1 MPFTVAIIGRPNVGK
16 STLFNRLVGKRLALV
31 DDSPGVTRDRREGE
45 GRISDLHFTVFD
57 TAGLEDAAES
67 SLEARMTAQTAAALE
82 HADVALFLVDAR
94 AGLTPMDSHFAEWL
108 RQRNTPVILVANKC
122 EGGAGQSGMLEAYA
136 LGLGDPVP
144 LSAEHGE
151 GIGELY
157 DALLPFETAMDLL
170 EDNES
175 DIEDGEDPEVIKDLQ
190 LAIVGRPNVGKSTL
204 VNRLIGED
212 RMLTGPEAGITRDAI
227 GIGWTFQGRQ
237 IRLIDTAGLRRKAR
251 ITKRLEGL
259 AAADTLRAVRY
270 AHVVVMLVDAQAP
283 LEKQDLT
290 IARTVIEQGRV
301 LILGVNKCDLL
312 DNRATALNLVRDR
325 LQTSLPQ
332 VKGIPVIP
340 MSAATGRGIEKLLPE
355 SLRLFDAWN
364 TRVPTAALN
373 RWLADVIER
382 HPPPLAQGR
391 RVKIRYATQVK
402 ARPPTFVLFT
412 NRPEELPASYLRYLA
427 NDLRAAF
434 DLPGIPLRLHT
445 RKGPQSLRGK
455 GLDSR
460 EEVGRRQDLP
470 EHADDPFRTRND
482 FRPFGIILLV
492 EAKAFLPLSEEVAW
506 TIRRRLFAGQGTDG
520 SGRNRDAIRAGRPEA
535 RNPPTAGPRPRRD
548 PCRDRP
554 SGAAK
559 CCGCSHPRSRRAG
572 T

>member
-45 GRISDLHFTVFD
+45 GRIADLRFTVFD

-122 EGGAGQSGMLEAYA
+122 EGGAGRSGMFEAYA

-157 DALLPFETAMDLL
+157 DALLPFETATEETTEA
-170 EDNES
+170 EDENE
-175 DIEDGEDPEVIKDLQ
+175 EDGDPEESKDLQ

-227 GIGWTFQGRQ
+227 GIGWAFRGRR

-251 ITKRLEGL
+251 ITKRLEGM

-312 DNRATALNLVRDR
+312 DNRASALNLVRDR

-340 MSAATGRGIEKLLPE
+340 MSAATGRGVEKLLPE
-355 SLRLFDAWN
+355 SMRLFDAWN

-391 RVKIRYATQVK
+391 RVKIRYVTQAK

-427 NDLRAAF
+427 NDLRTAF
-434 DLPGIPLRLHT
+434 DMPGIPLRLHT
-445 RKGPQSLRGK
+445 RKG
-455 GLDSR
+455 
-460 EEVGRRQDLP
+460 
-470 EHADDPFRTRND
+470 
-482 FRPFGIILLV
+482 
-492 EAKAFLPLSEEVAW
+492 
-506 TIRRRLFAGQGTDG
+506 
-520 SGRNRDAIRAGRPEA
+520 
-535 RNPPTAGPRPRRD
+535 RNPYAEKG
-548 PCRDRP
+548 
-554 SGAAK
+554 
-559 CCGCSHPRSRRAG
+559 
-572 T
+572 